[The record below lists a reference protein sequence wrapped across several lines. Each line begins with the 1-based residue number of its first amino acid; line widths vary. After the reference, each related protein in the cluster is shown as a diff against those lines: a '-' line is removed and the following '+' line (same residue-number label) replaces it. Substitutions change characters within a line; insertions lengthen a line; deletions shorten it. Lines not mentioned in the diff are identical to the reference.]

1 MSEIDIG
8 KIVSGINISR
18 SFIKTTP
25 KKNQVIRADEV
36 SKFKKSKKTQIVG
49 GDSDDTEQT
58 PPTIVIEKDGDR
70 ISKII
75 VKCPCGRHSELVCEY
90 DDDVESEEVGEEFQ
104 Q

>member
-25 KKNQVIRADEV
+25 RKNQVIRAEEV
-36 SKFKKSKKTQIVG
+36 AKSKKARKTQIVG

-70 ISKII
+70 IAKII

-90 DDDVESEEVGEEFQ
+90 DDEEDMEEVDEEPQ